1 MNLKDLNPED
11 FEVEDSQA
19 LNLADLDDFELEEE
33 QEIESP
39 DISKTESLL
48 RGAAQGATFGTS
60 DELVGA
66 AETATSVPK
75 RFLESLFPT
84 AGATEGSLGYDIEN
98 PSGSKEDFY
107 KQQQQ
112 ATLKLA
118 QGQEEVLPQGL
129 EALLS
134 DYRKGRDESRSA
146 NVAAQEA
153 NPVSYLGGELLGGAA
168 TAPFTGG
175 AGAVGAIGKVG
186 LTKALPALIK
196 AGVKQGAAA
205 GAGYSESDLTEGEVG
220 GLAKDIGL
228 GAGAGGALSAVLPLA
243 GVGVKKAGG
252 IVADMTP
259 ETLKEAGKAFKYG
272 TQGIPTTGKKGQ
284 EALAEDTL
292 SVANEII
299 GKFRKQYQ
307 EGSKMINKA
316 LKADGDKKVNF
327 SSQLREL
334 NKAVD
339 DAALG
344 TDDAKILQSTVNEF
358 KEMFTKET
366 VDSGTEKALNDLQ
379 KKINNQLAK
388 GQPLGERAAFT
399 APEVLEDLGVV
410 RSVKRGQNA
419 LGEDIADVVTA
430 NIPEDKIITETFE
443 KFRNLNLSE
452 LSNLKQELG
461 KLAFGGRLDP
471 KSTAVS
477 KRLYSEIDSLIEG
490 KLPEKAREAWRR
502 GNEKRAMG
510 YRASELF
517 PELAPD
523 RVTNADI
530 DIPFGAKLQQDSFK
544 QGESLDRVMNKYL
557 SIPDEN
563 LAAKA
568 QTIAD
573 RKELVNAL
581 NQESGK
587 TSIVRNLLLKTGE
600 TAGLAA
606 SAPIKGVSNFNKAL
620 MEFSDDNLSRLANIM
635 DSGNAEW
642 MKGWSGAIKRSI
654 GDDKAKNKILW
665 SLSQQPAFREFVTE
679 LIDSENITNEEG
691 EL

>member
-11 FEVEDSQA
+11 IEVEESQA
-19 LNLADLDDFELEEE
+19 LNLADLDDFELEEN
-33 QEIESP
+33 QEIDSP
-39 DISKTESLL
+39 DISKTESAL

-60 DELVGA
+60 DEIVGA
-66 AETATSVPK
+66 AETATSLPK

-107 KQQQQ
+107 KQQQE
-112 ATLKLA
+112 ATLGLT
-118 QGQEEVLPQGL
+118 QGQEQVLPQGL
-129 EALLS
+129 EALLG

-153 NPVSYLGGELLGGAA
+153 NPMSFLGGELFGGAA

-175 AGAVGAIGKVG
+175 AGAIGNISKVG
-186 LTKALPALIK
+186 LSKALPALVK
-196 AGVKQGAAA
+196 AGIKQGAAA

-220 GLAKDIGL
+220 ELATDIGIGAGVGGAL
-228 GAGAGGALSAVLPLA
+228 GAALPIAGAG
-243 GVGVKKAGG
+243 VKKLGG
-252 IVADMTP
+252 IVGDMTP

-272 TQGIPTTGKKGQ
+272 TQGIPTTGKRGQ
-284 EALAEDTL
+284 EALTKDTL
-292 SVANEII
+292 SVANEIVD
-299 GKFRKQYQ
+299 KFRKQYT

-316 LKADGDKKVNF
+316 LNADGGKKVNF
-327 SSQLREL
+327 SNQLREL
-334 NKAVD
+334 DKAVD
-339 DAALG
+339 NAALG
-344 TDDAKILQSTVNEF
+344 TDDAKILQSTINEF
-358 KEMFTKET
+358 KELFTKET
-366 VDSGTEKALNDLQ
+366 VDSGTERALADLQ
-379 KKINNQLAK
+379 KKVNTQIAK
-388 GQPLGERAAFT
+388 GQPLGERVSFT
-399 APEVLEDLGVV
+399 APEVLEDLGVA
-410 RSVKRGQNA
+410 RTVKRGQNA
-419 LGEDIADVVTA
+419 LGEDIADVITS
-430 NIPEDKIITETFE
+430 NIPEDRLVTETFD
-443 KFRNLNLSE
+443 KFRSLNLSE

-477 KRLYSEIDSLIEG
+477 KRLYSEIDSLIEN
-490 KLPEKAREAWRR
+490 KLPVKSREAWRR
-502 GNEKRAMG
+502 GNDKRALG
-510 YRASELF
+510 YQASELF

-523 RVTNADI
+523 RITSADI

-563 LAAKA
+563 LAVKA

-600 TAGLAA
+600 TAGLSISPAA
-606 SAPIKGVSNFNKAL
+606 KGVSNFNKAL
-620 MEFSDDNLSRLANIM
+620 MEFSDDNLMRLSNIM

-642 MKGWSGAIKRSI
+642 MKGWSGAIKRSV

-679 LIDSENITNEEG
+679 LINSEDNINE
-691 EL
+691 